1 MKKLSIL
8 FLSVL
13 TLGMAVVSCS
23 KDDDNESSA
32 SIEGK
37 WNVSKMSIASPGMPT
52 QEIDNPENAPG
63 CNKNYL
69 EIKTGGVAVEGTYE
83 GTACTLSTETGTWS
97 KDGNKVTFKFGSDT
111 EVFDVVS
118 VTSSSMTLGITY
130 TESGIT
136 ITANTIFT
144 R

>member
-13 TLGMAVVSCS
+13 ALGMAVVSCS
-23 KDDDNESSA
+23 SDDDKAEA

-37 WNVSKMSIASPGMPT
+37 WNVSKMSISSPGIPT

-63 CNKNYL
+63 CNKNYV
-69 EIKTGGVAVEGTYE
+69 EIKTGGVVVDGFYE
-83 GTACTLSTETGTWS
+83 GTACTLSTDTGTWS
-97 KDGNKVTFKFGSDT
+97 KNGNKVTFKYGSET

-118 VTSSSMTLGITY
+118 VTNSSMTLGTTY

-136 ITANTIFT
+136 MTVNTIFT
-144 R
+144 K

>member
-13 TLGMAVVSCS
+13 ALGMTVVSCS
-23 KDDDNESSA
+23 KDDDNEAAA

-37 WNVSKMSIASPGMPT
+37 WNVSKMSITGLGLPA

-69 EIKTGGVAVEGTYE
+69 EIKTGGVAIEGTYE
-83 GTACTLSTETGTWS
+83 GTACKLSTVTGTWV
-97 KDGNKVTFKFGSDT
+97 KDGNKITIKLGADT

-118 VTSSSMTLGITY
+118 VTSSGMTLGTTY

-136 ITANTIFT
+136 MTVNTIFT